1 MFFEREK
8 GFGITTDKK
17 DKGYSRWAKEKEI
30 KEELECVQITQKNS
44 KAAGIPIILNDK
56 EMWVDNGE
64 YHSLVIGAT
73 GSGKTQTVIL
83 PMVYNLAKATLKTI
97 EQNDNVGMFSICF
110 DGSEVSEF
118 EKFLNEFKDNATYN
132 KDFNV
137 ILLALSKIIDKG
149 ALERFFRNEGRMNDN
164 VKALAIDSRKL
175 RLYCLRISDQILI
188 LGNGGV
194 KNTRTYQEDSKLSG
208 YVMDLQTFD
217 KVLLKA
223 QKSGKVTIEKNM
235 ITDIQSA
242 TFEI

>member
-1 MFFEREK
+1 M
-8 GFGITTDKK
+8 TT
-17 DKGYSRWAKEKEI
+17 
-30 KEELECVQITQKNS
+30 
-44 KAAGIPIILNDK
+44 
-56 EMWVDNGE
+56 
-64 YHSLVIGAT
+64 
-73 GSGKTQTVIL
+73 
-83 PMVYNLAKATLKTI
+83 ATLKTI
-97 EQNDNVGMFSICF
+97 EQNDNVGLFSICF
-110 DGSEVSEF
+110 DGSELSEF

-149 ALERFFRNEGRMNDN
+149 AIERFFRNEGKMNDN

-188 LGNGGV
+188 LGNRGI
-194 KNTRTYQEDSKLSG
+194 KTTRTYEEDSKLSG

-217 KVLLKA
+217 KVLLSA

-235 ITDIQSA
+235 IIDIQSA

>member
-1 MFFEREK
+1 M
-8 GFGITTDKK
+8 TT
-17 DKGYSRWAKEKEI
+17 
-30 KEELECVQITQKNS
+30 T
-44 KAAGIPIILNDK
+44 
-56 EMWVDNGE
+56 
-64 YHSLVIGAT
+64 
-73 GSGKTQTVIL
+73 
-83 PMVYNLAKATLKTI
+83 TLKII

-110 DGSEVSEF
+110 DGHDLSEF

-164 VKALAIDSRKL
+164 VKAIAIDSRKL

-194 KNTRTYQEDSKLSG
+194 KTTRTYQEDSKLSG

-217 KVLLKA
+217 KVLLNA
-223 QKSGKVTIEKNM
+223 QKSGKITIEKNM
-235 ITDIQSA
+235 ITDIQRV

>member
-1 MFFEREK
+1 M
-8 GFGITTDKK
+8 
-17 DKGYSRWAKEKEI
+17 
-30 KEELECVQITQKNS
+30 
-44 KAAGIPIILNDK
+44 
-56 EMWVDNGE
+56 
-64 YHSLVIGAT
+64 
-73 GSGKTQTVIL
+73 
-83 PMVYNLAKATLKTI
+83 
-97 EQNDNVGMFSICF
+97 
-110 DGSEVSEF
+110 
-118 EKFLNEFKDNATYN
+118 NEFKDNATYN
-132 KDFNV
+132 RDFNV

-194 KNTRTYQEDSKLSG
+194 KATRTYQEDSKLSG
-208 YVMDLQTFD
+208 YVMDLQSFD

>member
-1 MFFEREK
+1 M
-8 GFGITTDKK
+8 
-17 DKGYSRWAKEKEI
+17 
-30 KEELECVQITQKNS
+30 
-44 KAAGIPIILNDK
+44 
-56 EMWVDNGE
+56 
-64 YHSLVIGAT
+64 
-73 GSGKTQTVIL
+73 
-83 PMVYNLAKATLKTI
+83 TLKII

-110 DGSEVSEF
+110 DGHDLSEF

-194 KNTRTYQEDSKLSG
+194 KTTRTYQEDSKLSG

-217 KVLLKA
+217 KVLLNA
-223 QKSGKVTIEKNM
+223 QKSGKITIEKNM
-235 ITDIQSA
+235 ITDIQRV

>member
-1 MFFEREK
+1 M
-8 GFGITTDKK
+8 
-17 DKGYSRWAKEKEI
+17 
-30 KEELECVQITQKNS
+30 
-44 KAAGIPIILNDK
+44 
-56 EMWVDNGE
+56 
-64 YHSLVIGAT
+64 
-73 GSGKTQTVIL
+73 
-83 PMVYNLAKATLKTI
+83 
-97 EQNDNVGMFSICF
+97 
-110 DGSEVSEF
+110 SEF

>member
-1 MFFEREK
+1 M
-8 GFGITTDKK
+8 TT
-17 DKGYSRWAKEKEI
+17 
-30 KEELECVQITQKNS
+30 VN
-44 KAAGIPIILNDK
+44 
-56 EMWVDNGE
+56 
-64 YHSLVIGAT
+64 
-73 GSGKTQTVIL
+73 
-83 PMVYNLAKATLKTI
+83 LKTI
-97 EQNDNVGMFSICF
+97 EQNDNVGLFSICF
-110 DGSEVSEF
+110 DGDETSEF
-118 EKFLNEFKDNATYN
+118 EKFLEEFKDNATYN

-137 ILLALSKIIDKG
+137 ILMALAKIIDKG
-149 ALERFFRNEGRMNDN
+149 ALERFFRIEGKMNDN

-194 KNTRTYQEDSKLSG
+194 KKTRTYQEDEILSG
-208 YVMDLQTFD
+208 YVLDLQTFD

>member
-1 MFFEREK
+1 M
-8 GFGITTDKK
+8 TT
-17 DKGYSRWAKEKEI
+17 
-30 KEELECVQITQKNS
+30 T
-44 KAAGIPIILNDK
+44 
-56 EMWVDNGE
+56 
-64 YHSLVIGAT
+64 
-73 GSGKTQTVIL
+73 
-83 PMVYNLAKATLKTI
+83 TLKII

-110 DGSEVSEF
+110 DGHDLSKF

-194 KNTRTYQEDSKLSG
+194 KTTRTYQEDSKLSG

-217 KVLLKA
+217 KVLLNA
-223 QKSGKVTIEKNM
+223 QKSGKITIEKNM
-235 ITDIQSA
+235 ITDIQRV

>member
-1 MFFEREK
+1 M
-8 GFGITTDKK
+8 TT
-17 DKGYSRWAKEKEI
+17 
-30 KEELECVQITQKNS
+30 
-44 KAAGIPIILNDK
+44 
-56 EMWVDNGE
+56 
-64 YHSLVIGAT
+64 
-73 GSGKTQTVIL
+73 
-83 PMVYNLAKATLKTI
+83 ATLKTI
-97 EQNDNVGMFSICF
+97 EQNDNVGLFSICF
-110 DGSEVSEF
+110 DGSELSEF

-149 ALERFFRNEGRMNDN
+149 AIERFFRNEGKMNDN

-188 LGNGGV
+188 LGNRGI
-194 KNTRTYQEDSKLSG
+194 KTTRTYEEDSKLSG

-217 KVLLKA
+217 KVLLNA

-235 ITDIQSA
+235 IIDIQSA

>member
-1 MFFEREK
+1 MTS
-8 GFGITTDKK
+8 I
-17 DKGYSRWAKEKEI
+17 S
-30 KEELECVQITQKNS
+30 
-44 KAAGIPIILNDK
+44 
-56 EMWVDNGE
+56 
-64 YHSLVIGAT
+64 
-73 GSGKTQTVIL
+73 
-83 PMVYNLAKATLKTI
+83 LKTI
-97 EQNDNVGMFSICF
+97 EQNDNVGMVSICF
-110 DGSEVSEF
+110 DGNEESEF

-149 ALERFFRNEGRMNDN
+149 ALERFFRNEGKMNDS

-194 KNTRTYQEDSKLSG
+194 KTTRTYQENEQLSG

-217 KVLLKA
+217 KVLIKA
-223 QKSGKVTIEKNM
+223 QKAGRVTIEKNM

>member
-1 MFFEREK
+1 MS
-8 GFGITTDKK
+8 T
-17 DKGYSRWAKEKEI
+17 
-30 KEELECVQITQKNS
+30 
-44 KAAGIPIILNDK
+44 
-56 EMWVDNGE
+56 
-64 YHSLVIGAT
+64 
-73 GSGKTQTVIL
+73 
-83 PMVYNLAKATLKTI
+83 ATLKTI

-110 DGSEVSEF
+110 DGSAESEF

-132 KDFNV
+132 RDFNV

-194 KNTRTYQEDSKLSG
+194 KTTRTYQEDSKLSG
-208 YVMDLQTFD
+208 YVMDLQSFD

>member
-1 MFFEREK
+1 M
-8 GFGITTDKK
+8 
-17 DKGYSRWAKEKEI
+17 
-30 KEELECVQITQKNS
+30 
-44 KAAGIPIILNDK
+44 
-56 EMWVDNGE
+56 
-64 YHSLVIGAT
+64 AT
-73 GSGKTQTVIL
+73 
-83 PMVYNLAKATLKTI
+83 ATLKTI

-110 DGSEVSEF
+110 DGNEVSEF

-137 ILLALSKIIDKG
+137 ILMALSKIIDKG

-194 KNTRTYQEDSKLSG
+194 KTTRTYQEDAKLSG

-223 QKSGKVTIEKNM
+223 QQTGRVTIEKNM

-242 TFEI
+242 TFEL

>member
-1 MFFEREK
+1 M
-8 GFGITTDKK
+8 
-17 DKGYSRWAKEKEI
+17 
-30 KEELECVQITQKNS
+30 
-44 KAAGIPIILNDK
+44 
-56 EMWVDNGE
+56 
-64 YHSLVIGAT
+64 AT
-73 GSGKTQTVIL
+73 
-83 PMVYNLAKATLKTI
+83 ATLKTI

-188 LGNGGV
+188 LGNGSV
-194 KNTRTYQEDSKLSG
+194 KTTRTYQEDSKLSG

-217 KVLLKA
+217 KVLIKA

>member
-1 MFFEREK
+1 MTS
-8 GFGITTDKK
+8 I
-17 DKGYSRWAKEKEI
+17 S
-30 KEELECVQITQKNS
+30 
-44 KAAGIPIILNDK
+44 
-56 EMWVDNGE
+56 
-64 YHSLVIGAT
+64 
-73 GSGKTQTVIL
+73 
-83 PMVYNLAKATLKTI
+83 LKTI

-110 DGSEVSEF
+110 DGNEESEF

-149 ALERFFRNEGRMNDN
+149 ALERLFRNEGKMNDS

-194 KNTRTYQEDSKLSG
+194 KTTRTYQENEQLSG

-217 KVLLKA
+217 KVLIKA
-223 QKSGKVTIEKNM
+223 QKAGRVTIEKNM
-235 ITDIQSA
+235 ITDIQST

>member
-1 MFFEREK
+1 M
-8 GFGITTDKK
+8 
-17 DKGYSRWAKEKEI
+17 
-30 KEELECVQITQKNS
+30 
-44 KAAGIPIILNDK
+44 
-56 EMWVDNGE
+56 
-64 YHSLVIGAT
+64 AT
-73 GSGKTQTVIL
+73 
-83 PMVYNLAKATLKTI
+83 ATLKTI

-194 KNTRTYQEDSKLSG
+194 KNTRTYQEDSNLSG

>member
-1 MFFEREK
+1 
-8 GFGITTDKK
+8 
-17 DKGYSRWAKEKEI
+17 
-30 KEELECVQITQKNS
+30 
-44 KAAGIPIILNDK
+44 
-56 EMWVDNGE
+56 
-64 YHSLVIGAT
+64 
-73 GSGKTQTVIL
+73 
-83 PMVYNLAKATLKTI
+83 
-97 EQNDNVGMFSICF
+97 MFSICF

-194 KNTRTYQEDSKLSG
+194 KDTRTYQEDSKLSG

>member
-1 MFFEREK
+1 
-8 GFGITTDKK
+8 
-17 DKGYSRWAKEKEI
+17 
-30 KEELECVQITQKNS
+30 
-44 KAAGIPIILNDK
+44 
-56 EMWVDNGE
+56 
-64 YHSLVIGAT
+64 
-73 GSGKTQTVIL
+73 
-83 PMVYNLAKATLKTI
+83 
-97 EQNDNVGMFSICF
+97 MFSICF
-110 DGSEVSEF
+110 DGSEESEF
-118 EKFLNEFKDNATYN
+118 EKFLNEFKDNATDN

-149 ALERFFRNEGRMNDN
+149 ALERFFRIEGRMNDN

-194 KNTRTYQEDSKLSG
+194 KTTRTYQEDSKLSG